1 MINSMTGFGRNQTN
15 YSGTDLSVEI
25 NSVNR
30 RNLELSVSLPRE
42 WQPLDREIQSL
53 LRGAFARG
61 KLHVSIQAQCA
72 ASESGFHWDE
82 AGLESSL
89 RRLGEFAAKKGIEWP
104 PGADALV
111 RLAALN
117 KVEVLLPTADEIA
130 DSLMESVR
138 QALGELKGMRK
149 TEGKALEDDLQ
160 ERLSSLRTSLQRIR
174 EESAS
179 TVGRFR
185 EVLFQRLG
193 QAELDIDLSDERVL
207 KEIAIFADKCDISEE
222 LTRLE
227 SHFEQFSG
235 CLATGSPIGRKL
247 EFILQ
252 EVNREFNTIGSKS
265 SNVEVSREVIE
276 AKNEIERI
284 REQIQNIE

>member
-1 MINSMTGFGRNQTN
+1 MMYSMTGFGRNQT
-15 YSGTDLSVEI
+15 SFAGTDLSVEI

-30 RNLELSVSLPRE
+30 RNLEISVSLPRE
-42 WQPLDREIQSL
+42 WQLLERDIQTL
-53 LRGAFARG
+53 LRQAFSRG
-61 KLHVSIQAQCA
+61 KLHVSIQAQPA

-82 AGLESSL
+82 AGLASSL
-89 RRLGEFAAKKGIEWP
+89 RRMGEVASREGIEWP

-117 KVEVLLPTADEIA
+117 KVEVLLPGIDDI
-130 DSLMESVR
+130 SGPLMEAVKI
-138 QALGELKGMRK
+138 AAGELKSMRE
-149 TEGKALEDDLQ
+149 TEGKALQSDLE
-160 ERLSSLRTSLQRIR
+160 ERLASLRNALSIIR
-174 EESAS
+174 KESAT
-179 TVGRFR
+179 TVGRYR
-185 EVLFQRLG
+185 ELLFQRLG
-193 QAELDIDLSDERVL
+193 QADLKIDLTDERVL

-222 LTRLE
+222 QTRLE
-227 SHFEQFSG
+227 SHFDQFAE
-235 CLATGSPIGRKL
+235 CLSEGSPIGRKL

-265 SNVEVSREVIE
+265 NNVEVSRHVIE